1 MSRMESIIK
10 TLIILPHVYFYL
22 HRLWKAFAADPGAT
36 SGIFTM
42 FPDSKSKLKHYNISG
57 VITSAFAHIALL
69 PAYRLSYYESRT
81 KIPLQVTAEIIGGLM
96 SGAISRWNDT
106 LIQAANP
113 LTKSYLPHI
122 PVVVAVRSTA
132 CDANELLLNYLM
144 NVSPTFKKRY
154 AATNGTIGGNFNFSS
169 LIPSSRLLIA
179 GSNSEVDAFVATGD
193 GTFGYYW
200 LKAKVNTLS
209 SIASFC
215 HDPVCSTGAVDPRKE
230 TSLLACK
237 TTATVI
243 NPTKYLN
250 TYDLTSSV
258 AAGCYPLAGTV
269 DYSILGT
276 TNPLTCGS
284 NGTAIASVLRN
295 RIKFSSWIF
304 SSQVIVKPLAYNNIY
319 ASSAAHRATTYTTIC
334 DIQCDGSA
342 YGYKYCGYQDCMWSK
357 GDFVQTVHQCDP
369 ELQTISVTYSLKLDR
384 ACIFNPRTAPVSGTE
399 IPCSDVLKSYR
410 YGKIA
415 SALAVLGMSITA
427 IVMIFVYLHRH
438 EKVIKKSQ
446 PIFIYIF
453 IAGAFLMNLSIFAFI
468 GPNTDSSCL
477 LRPWCVNITST
488 IMFAPLLAK
497 LHRIDMLYR
506 SSKKMKKTKI
516 SDLTVSIKKF
526 PDHLFCALPNFV
538 KKFQFLVA

>member
-1 MSRMESIIK
+1 M
-10 TLIILPHVYFYL
+10 
-22 HRLWKAFAADPGAT
+22 
-36 SGIFTM
+36 
-42 FPDSKSKLKHYNISG
+42 
-57 VITSAFAHIALL
+57 
-69 PAYRLSYYESRT
+69 
-81 KIPLQVTAEIIGGLM
+81 
-96 SGAISRWNDT
+96 WNDT

-122 PVVVAVRSTA
+122 PVVLIVRSTA
-132 CDANELLLNYLM
+132 CDANELLIPYLIHS
-144 NVSPTFKKRY
+144 SPTFKKRY
-154 AATNGTIGGNFNFSS
+154 AATNVTVVSKLNFSL
-169 LIPSSRLLIA
+169 LIPPSRLLIA
-179 GSNSEVDAFVATGD
+179 ESNTGVDAFVATGD

-209 SIASFC
+209 SIANFC
-215 HDPVCSTGAVDPRKE
+215 HDPVCSTGAIDPRKE
-230 TSLLACK
+230 ASVLACQ
-237 TTATVI
+237 TTASVI
-243 NPTKYLN
+243 NPTKYLH
-250 TYDLTSSV
+250 TYDLTTSV
-258 AAGCYPLAGTV
+258 AAGCYPIAGTV

-284 NGTAIASVLRN
+284 NGTAIATVLRN

-304 SSQVIVKPLAYNNIY
+304 SSQLLVKPLAFNNVY
-319 ASSAAHRATTYTTIC
+319 ASSAAHRASTHTTIC
-334 DIQCDGSA
+334 DIECDGSA

-357 GDFVQTVHQCDP
+357 GDFVQTVYQCDP
-369 ELQTISVTYSLKLDR
+369 ESQTISVTYSLKPDR
-384 ACIFNPRTAPVSGTE
+384 VCILNPRTAPVSGTE
-399 IPCSDVLKSYR
+399 IPCSDVLMSYR

-415 SALAVLGMSITA
+415 SALAVLGMSVTG
-427 IVMIFVYLHRH
+427 IVMIFVYLLRH

-468 GPNTDSSCL
+468 GPNTHSSCL

-516 SDLTVSIKKF
+516 SDLAVSIKNIRF
-526 PDHLFCALPNFV
+526 F
-538 KKFQFLVA
+538 

>member
-1 MSRMESIIK
+1 MERIIS

-22 HRLWKAFAADPGAT
+22 YRLWQSFAADPGAS
-36 SGIFTM
+36 SGIFSM
-42 FPDSKSKLKHYNISG
+42 FPDTKSKLEHYNISG
-57 VITSAFAHIALL
+57 VITSAFAHVALL

-81 KIPLQVTAEIIGGLM
+81 KIPLQVTPEIIGGIM
-96 SGAISRWNDT
+96 SGAISMWNDT

-113 LTKSYLPHI
+113 LTKTYLPYV

-132 CDANELLLNYLM
+132 CDANELLIHYLM
-144 NVSPTFKKRY
+144 NVSPTFNKRY
-154 AATNGTIGGNFNFSS
+154 AATNMTVAGNFNLSS

-179 GSNSEVDAFVATGD
+179 ASNSEVDAFVATSD

-209 SIASFC
+209 SIANFC
-215 HDPVCSTGAVDPRKE
+215 QDPVCSTGPIDPRKE
-230 TSLLACK
+230 ASVLACR
-237 TTATVI
+237 TNATVI
-243 NPTKYLN
+243 NPTKYLH

-276 TNPLTCGS
+276 TNPLTCRS
-284 NGTAIASVLRN
+284 NGTAIAAVLRN

-304 SSQVIVKPLAYNNIY
+304 SSPVVVKPLVYNNVY
-319 ASSAAHRATTYTTIC
+319 ASSAAHRASTYTTIC
-334 DIQCDGSA
+334 DIQCGGSA
-342 YGYKYCGYQDCMWSK
+342 YGYKYCGYEDCMWSK

-369 ELQTISVTYSLKLDR
+369 ELQTISVTYSLKPDR
-384 ACIFNPRTAPVSGTE
+384 VCILNPRTAPVSGTE

-415 SALAVLGMSITA
+415 SALAVLGMSVTA
-427 IVMIFVYLHRH
+427 IVMIFVYLNRH

-453 IAGAFLMNLSIFAFI
+453 IAGAFFMNLSIFAYI

-497 LHRIDMLYR
+497 LHRIDMLFR
-506 SSKKMKKTKI
+506 LSKKMKKTKI
-516 SDLTVSIKKF
+516 SDLTVSIKRVYF
-526 PDHLFCALPNFV
+526 SSIH
-538 KKFQFLVA
+538 